1 MLATL
6 SRRPRLRCHPMLT
19 GLWLAG
25 LCACS
30 TPLAPPVAR
39 APVPALRTAPLAEPS
54 AVPTVPAVPAAV
66 ASSPAA
72 PPAAPYSAAVA
83 ARFPE
88 PAVAY
93 DTPAFEPGR
102 SSFTSNAELQ
112 SALLALVQEASA
124 ANGQTH
130 VKLLGLGG
138 LELVRSQGTV
148 AIIAGVSSS
157 VRERRSRSTAP
168 RPVLNRPGFSRPRF
182 DVARFSPR

>member
-1 MLATL
+1 MPLTLAW
-6 SRRPRLRCHPMLT
+6 RRRLRCHPIAT
-19 GLWLAG
+19 SLWLAG

-30 TPLAPPVAR
+30 TPLAPPVAPPVAQ

-130 VKLLGLGG
+130 VKLLGLGT
-138 LELVRSQGTV
+138 SQ
-148 AIIAGVSSS
+148 
-157 VRERRSRSTAP
+157 
-168 RPVLNRPGFSRPRF
+168 
-182 DVARFSPR
+182 